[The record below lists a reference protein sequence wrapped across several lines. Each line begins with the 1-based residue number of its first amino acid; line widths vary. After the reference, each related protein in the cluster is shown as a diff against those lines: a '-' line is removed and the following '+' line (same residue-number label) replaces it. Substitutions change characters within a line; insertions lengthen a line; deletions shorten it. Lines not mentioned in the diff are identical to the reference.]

1 MEHRWGN
8 RRQVIL
14 RVRLRTPEQ
23 TCAIGWLTD
32 LKGRILRHGPAGI
45 GVGLPALQHQS
56 PS

>member
-23 TCAIGWLTD
+23 NCAMGWLTD